1 MSTSTRPLSENMIEI
16 LADLDKARSAHN
28 ANVAALEDIKTAITR
43 CHQQQHDAEVSS
55 QESESNWRKLF
66 RSLRGEMTDELK
78 AGHNT
83 RIAQRELT
91 KEFAGLLEDMEWD
104 QKQVMLRCC
113 GTAKTYKEAHIRA
126 AYAYARHEVYNSLS
140 TIQLPHLVRAMKLS
154 VALRHP
160 YSHSDSDVY
169 QEIMEMVGKLMH
181 AICKITPMDMTK
193 EPIAMQIGLEHPDV
207 MKGLDRELYNSPV
220 RRTRLAEALL
230 KRKKEQE
237 NKQGKKNNEETR
249 P

>member
-1 MSTSTRPLSENMIEI
+1 MSTQPLSANMIEI

-28 ANVAALEDIKTAITR
+28 TNTAALKDIKTAITR

-78 AGHNT
+78 AGYNT
-83 RIAQRELT
+83 RIAQRELA

-104 QKQVMLRCC
+104 HKQAMLRCC

-126 AYAYARHEVYNSLS
+126 ACAYARHEVASALS
-140 TIQLPHLVRAMKLS
+140 CIKMPELIRAMKLS

-160 YSHSDSDVY
+160 YSHSDGNVY
-169 QEIMEMVGKLMH
+169 QEIMASFGSMLRT
-181 AICKITPMDMTK
+181 ICETTPLDMQN
-193 EPIAMQIGLEHPDV
+193 EPIAMQIGLEYPDV
-207 MKGLDRELYNSPV
+207 MKGLDQELYNSPI
-220 RRTRLAEALL
+220 RRTRLAEALI
-230 KRKKEQE
+230 KRKAEQE
-237 NKQGKKNNEETR
+237 VNEGKENDKVNKS
-249 P
+249 

>member
-1 MSTSTRPLSENMIEI
+1 MSTRPLSENMIEI

-43 CHQQQHDAEVSS
+43 CHQQQHAAEVSS

-83 RIAQRELT
+83 RIAQRELA

-104 QKQVMLRCC
+104 HKQAMLRCC

-126 AYAYARHEVYNSLS
+126 AYAYARHEVANSLS
-140 TIQLPHLVRAMKLS
+140 TIQLPQLVRAMKLS

-160 YSHSDSDVY
+160 YSQSDGDVY
-169 QEIMEMVGKLMH
+169 QEIMASVGTLLRK
-181 AICKITPMDMTK
+181 ICEITPTDMTK
-193 EPIAMQIGLEHPDV
+193 EPIAMKIGLEYPDV
-207 MKGLDRELYNSPV
+207 MKGLDHELYNSPIK
-220 RRTRLAEALL
+220 RLRLAEALS
-230 KRKKEQE
+230 KRKSEQE
-237 NKQGKKNNEETR
+237 VKEGKEGDKVEKL
-249 P
+249 